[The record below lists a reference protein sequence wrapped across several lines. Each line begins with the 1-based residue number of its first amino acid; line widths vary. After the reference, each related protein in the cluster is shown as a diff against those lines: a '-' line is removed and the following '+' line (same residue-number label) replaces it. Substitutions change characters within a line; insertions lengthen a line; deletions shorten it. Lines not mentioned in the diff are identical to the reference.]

1 MQNRNKMVVLIVIRE
16 VDSVNSVGPDSAV
29 KGLSLSGLIFL
40 CTLCLISGH
49 KHILH
54 NYN

>member
-29 KGLSLSGLIFL
+29 KGLSLSGLIFF
-40 CTLCLISGH
+40 
-49 KHILH
+49 LH
-54 NYN
+54 PLLNKWTQTHTSQL